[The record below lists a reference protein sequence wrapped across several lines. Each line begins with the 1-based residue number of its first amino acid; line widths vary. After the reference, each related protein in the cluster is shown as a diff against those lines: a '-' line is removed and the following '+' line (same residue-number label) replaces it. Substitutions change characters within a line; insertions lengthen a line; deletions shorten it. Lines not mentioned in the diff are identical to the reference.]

1 MKITTSILIAI
12 SILTLLASCDSTE
25 SQLIRRTQFI
35 MGTLVEITL
44 SEDDTDK
51 TQQAIDRA
59 FDEMSRLENLMSTH
73 LPDSEISRL
82 NEQAGKGYTRLSPD
96 VLNVLQR
103 AIVWGQQTGG
113 AFDISIGPVVKLW
126 RFEDEKPAVPSPALL
141 RQAVEAVDY
150 KNIHIDDVMGRLNK
164 PGMALHLG
172 AIAKGYAVDMAMV
185 VLKNN
190 GIQNAMVN
198 AGGDLTV
205 MGSRALNKPWKIGLQ
220 HPRKPEEIIAS
231 FNLAEGSVA
240 TSGDYQRYFLHDKK
254 RYHHIL
260 NPDNGKPARELIS
273 ATVITTKT
281 MDADALATAVFV
293 MGAEKGM
300 QLIES
305 LTGAEAMLILESG
318 EAVLSKNLKSES
330 SFKLKGF

>member
-1 MKITTSILIAI
+1 MKITTSILFAI
-12 SILTLLASCDSTE
+12 SISILLASCDSTE
-25 SQLIRRTQFI
+25 SKLVRRTQFI

-59 FDEMSRLENLMSTH
+59 FNEMSRLESLMSTH

-103 AIVWGQQTGG
+103 AVVWGQQTGG

-126 RFEDEKPAVPSPALL
+126 RFEDEKPAVPSPELL
-141 RQAVEAVDY
+141 HQAIEAVDY
-150 KNIHIDDVMGRLNK
+150 KNIHIDDVMVRLNK

-172 AIAKGYAVDMAMV
+172 AIAKGYAVDRAMV

-205 MGSRALNKPWKIGLQ
+205 MGSRAVNKPWKIGLQ

-240 TSGDYQRYFLHDKK
+240 TSGDYQRYFLHDNK

-260 NPDNGKPARELIS
+260 NPDNGKPARGLIS
-273 ATVITTKT
+273 ATVITART

-318 EAVLSKNLKSES
+318 EAVLSKNLKTES
-330 SFKLKGF
+330 SFKFKGF

>member
-1 MKITTSILIAI
+1 MKITPLISLAI
-12 SILTLLASCDSTE
+12 SALILLASCDSPE
-25 SQLIRRTQFI
+25 SKLVRRTQFV

-44 SEDDTDK
+44 GEDDTAK
-51 TQQAIDRA
+51 TQQAMDLA

-82 NEQAGKGYTRLSPD
+82 NQQAGKGYTLLSQE
-96 VLNVLQR
+96 VLIVIKR
-103 AIVWGQQTGG
+103 ALIWGHKTSG

-126 RFEDEKPAVPSPALL
+126 RFTDENPTVPPPAILQ
-141 RQAVEAVDY
+141 QAAKSVNY
-150 KNIHIDDVMGRLNK
+150 KNVQIDDVMVRLSK

-172 AIAKGYAVDMAMV
+172 AIAKGYAVDSAMA

-190 GIQNAMVN
+190 GIQNAMIN
-198 AGGDLTV
+198 AGGDLAV
-205 MGSRALNKPWKIGLQ
+205 IGNRALNKPWKIGLQ
-220 HPRKPEEIIAS
+220 HPRKPEQLIAS

-240 TSGDYQRYFLHDKK
+240 TSGDYQRYFIHDKK

-260 NPDNGKPARELIS
+260 NPDDGKPARGLIS
-273 ATVITTKT
+273 ATVITVNT
-281 MDADALATAVFV
+281 MDADALATGVFV

-305 LTGAEAMLILESG
+305 LTGAEALLILESG
-318 EAVLSKNLKSES
+318 EILLSKNLQSEP
-330 SFKLKGF
+330 SFKLKKF

>member
-1 MKITTSILIAI
+1 
-12 SILTLLASCDSTE
+12 
-25 SQLIRRTQFI
+25 

-44 SEDDTDK
+44 SEDDSDK

-59 FDEMSRLENLMSTH
+59 FDEMSRLESLMSTH

-82 NEQAGKGYTRLSPD
+82 NEQAGKGYTRLSPE

-103 AIVWGQQTGG
+103 AIIWGQQTGG
-113 AFDISIGPVVKLW
+113 AFDISIGPVMKLW
-126 RFEDEKPAVPSPALL
+126 RFDDEKPAVPSPALL
-141 RQAVEAVDY
+141 QQAVEAVDY
-150 KNIHIDDVMGRLNK
+150 KNIHIDDVMVRLNK

-172 AIAKGYAVDMAMV
+172 AIAKGYAVDRAMAI
-185 VLKNN
+185 LKNN
-190 GIQNAMVN
+190 GIQNAMIN

-205 MGSRALNKPWKIGLQ
+205 IGTRALNKPWKIGLQ
-220 HPRKPEEIIAS
+220 HPRKPEKIIAS

-240 TSGDYQRYFLHDKK
+240 TSGDYQRYFLHDNK

-260 NPDNGKPARELIS
+260 NPDNGKPARGLIS
-273 ATVITTKT
+273 ATVITAKT
-281 MDADALATAVFV
+281 MDADALATGVFV

-305 LTGAEAMLILESG
+305 LAGAEALLILESG
-318 EAVLSKNLKSES
+318 EALLSKNLQSES
-330 SFKLKGF
+330 SFKFKGY

>member
-1 MKITTSILIAI
+1 MKKTTLI
-12 SILTLLASCDSTE
+12 SIGIAVLILLASCDSTE
-25 SQLIRRTQFI
+25 SKLIRRTQFI

-59 FDEMSRLENLMSTH
+59 FDEMSRLESLMSTH
-73 LPDSEISRL
+73 LPDSEISKL
-82 NEQAGKGYTRLSPD
+82 NQQAGKGYTRLSPE
-96 VLNVLQR
+96 VLNVLQS

-113 AFDISIGPVVKLW
+113 AFDISIGPLVKLW
-126 RFEDEKPAVPSPALL
+126 RFEDEKPTVPSPALIQ
-141 RQAVEAVDY
+141 QAVQAVDY
-150 KNIHIDDVMGRLNK
+150 KNIHIDDVMVRLNK
-164 PGMALHLG
+164 PGMELHLG
-172 AIAKGYAVDMAMV
+172 AIAKGYAVDRAMA

-190 GIQNAMVN
+190 GIQNAMIN

-205 MGSRALNKPWKIGLQ
+205 IGTRALNKPWKIGLQ
-220 HPRKPEEIIAS
+220 HPRKPEQLIAS

-260 NPDNGKPARELIS
+260 NPDNGKPARGLIS
-273 ATVITTKT
+273 ATVITAKT
-281 MDADALATAVFV
+281 MDADALATGVFV

-305 LTGAEAMLILESG
+305 LAGAEAMLILESG
-318 EAVLSKNLKSES
+318 EALLSKNLQSES
-330 SFKLKGF
+330 SFKFKGF